1 MPDSNGGDA
10 VCSFN
15 PIYGQ
20 GMSVSALDAIAVR
33 RCLHGGDQD
42 LPGRFFRAS
51 AKTIKVA
58 WRNAVSADLA
68 LPEVAGPRPI
78 GLRLNNAFAE
88 RVLTAVESAP
98 VVAGQFFRVL
108 GMLDSPPG

>member
-42 LPGRFFRAS
+42 LPGRFFRSS